1 MELELLKA
9 SLDQGAPPSG
19 NKVERLR
26 AFVRF
31 FLFFSL
37 MFPSKIFTLYSLGQD
52 ATVIHNDLA

>member
-31 FLFFSL
+31 LFFSL